1 VTERFRR
8 LRDGA
13 PGFVAAARRRVRPHQ
28 MTQPGVPEA
37 EPHFVVWGDDALA
50 RRLVE
55 ELIQV
60 HRYPVTVIL
69 PSRGHNYGPQ
79 LARLPGVRVI
89 EADRLSAAVFH
100 RARIGTATALPLLK
114 QDDVGNIDAAL
125 VAQELNPRL
134 RLVIRM
140 FNMSLGH
147 HVRVLLPNCRV
158 LSDASIAAPTFVAS
172 ALGEVAPSYIRLPG
186 QTLSVAL
193 REDAEPADVICGL
206 ADTSGGEP
214 DLLPPED
221 ERCDLVLVRANG
233 LRAAGLAEAAAR
245 RASIAAR
252 ARLVGR
258 LRRLVGALVSRGL
271 GIAVLALL
279 TLLVLSVVALWL
291 IDKQL
296 SFLQAAYVTLL
307 NAVGGASANLS
318 LSGPEQVIQAVATLT
333 GVALV
338 PVVVA
343 AVVEAA
349 VNARIALALGSRR
362 GPDAGHV
369 IVLGL
374 GNLGTRVI
382 QQLRDLG
389 VPVVAIDKTESARG
403 TRLVREQGIPLIIGD
418 ASHPET
424 LRAASVETALALLA
438 VSTDDVVNLEAA
450 LQGRA
455 VNRDLRVV
463 LRLFDGEFA
472 DRIQRSFG
480 IASSKSVSYLAAPA
494 FTAAMLE
501 REVIGTIS
509 VKRRVLLVAEVPVEA
524 GSPLD
529 GRTVAAAQRSGELR
543 VIALAAGDGRPSWSP
558 RPDRR
563 LAPGDRVI
571 AVATRTGLNRMLA
584 ASTPSVVES

>member
-1 VTERFRR
+1 
-8 LRDGA
+8 
-13 PGFVAAARRRVRPHQ
+13 VA
-28 MTQPGVPEA
+28 TQP
-37 EPHFVVWGDDALA
+37 
-50 RRLVE
+50 RR
-55 ELIQV
+55 
-60 HRYPVTVIL
+60 
-69 PSRGHNYGPQ
+69 PSACP
-79 LARLPGVRVI
+79 
-89 EADRLSAAVFH
+89 S
-100 RARIGTATALPLLK
+100 
-114 QDDVGNIDAAL
+114 QD
-125 VAQELNPRL
+125 
-134 RLVIRM
+134 
-140 FNMSLGH
+140 F
-147 HVRVLLPNCRV
+147 RVL
-158 LSDASIAAPTFVAS
+158 T
-172 ALGEVAPSYIRLPG
+172 
-186 QTLSVAL
+186 
-193 REDAEPADVICGL
+193 
-206 ADTSGGEP
+206 
-214 DLLPPED
+214 
-221 ERCDLVLVRANG
+221 
-233 LRAAGLAEAAAR
+233 
-245 RASIAAR
+245 
-252 ARLVGR
+252 
-258 LRRLVGALVSRGL
+258 
-271 GIAVLALL
+271 
-279 TLLVLSVVALWL
+279 
-291 IDKQL
+291 DKQL

>member
-1 VTERFRR
+1 MRRRFR
-8 LRDGA
+8 DGT
-13 PGFVAAARRRVRPHQ
+13 PGLIAAARRRARSRAL
-28 MTQPGVPEA
+28 TQPGAPEPEA
-37 EPHFVVWGDDALA
+37 HFVVCGDDALA

-60 HRYPVTVIL
+60 HRHPVTVIL
-69 PSRGHNYGPQ
+69 PSRLRNYGPQ
-79 LARLPGVRVI
+79 LARLQGVRII
-89 EADRLSAAVFH
+89 EAERLGPEVFL
-100 RARIGTATALPLLK
+100 RARLASATALALLK

-147 HVRVLLPNCRV
+147 HVRVLLRNCRV
-158 LSDASIAAPTFVAS
+158 LSDASIAAPAFVAA
-172 ALGEVAPSYIRLPG
+172 ALGEVAPSYVRLPG
-186 QTLSVAL
+186 QTLAVA
-193 REDAEPADVICGL
+193 RRADTAPSDVICGL
-206 ADTSGGEP
+206 ADTSRGEP
-214 DLLPPED
+214 ELLPPDD
-221 ERCDLVLVRANG
+221 ERCDLVLVRATG
-233 LRAAGLAEAAAR
+233 MRAAALDEAAAR

-258 LRRLVGALVSRGL
+258 VRRLVGALVSRAL
-271 GIAVLALL
+271 GVSALVLVA
-279 TLLVLSVVALWL
+279 LLVLCLVALWL
-291 IDKQL
+291 LNGQL
-296 SFLQAAYVTLL
+296 SFWQAAYVTLL
-307 NAVGGASANLS
+307 NAVGGASADLH
-318 LSGPEQVIQAVATLT
+318 LSGPIQVVQAVAVVT
-333 GVALV
+333 GVAFI
-338 PVVVA
+338 PVVTA

-349 VNARIALALGSRR
+349 VNARLALALGSSR
-362 GPDAGHV
+362 GPEAGHV
-369 IVLGL
+369 VVVGL

-424 LRAASVETALALLA
+424 LHAASLGTALALLA
-438 VSTDDVVNLEAA
+438 LSTDDMVNLEAA

-455 VNRDLRVV
+455 VNRDLRVI

-509 VKRRVLLVAEVPVEA
+509 VKRGVLLVAEVPVEP
-524 GSPLD
+524 GSRLD
-529 GRTVAAAQRSGELR
+529 GGTVAAAQRAGEVR
-543 VIALAAGDGRPSWSP
+543 VVALSAAGARPTWSP
-558 RPDRR
+558 PLGRR

-571 AVATRTGLNRMLA
+571 AVATRAGLSRMLA
-584 ASTPSVVES
+584 ASTPPVPAA